1 MQPFAVGFARG
12 DGHKTQFVVILAHQR
27 MLGKLGDVV
36 VKNQIVV
43 VRYAVG
49 KGERVKALPDFR
61 LLNNGKK
68 RRNARACAQ
77 HD

>member
-1 MQPFAVGFARG
+1 MQSLAVCFARG
-12 DGHKTQFVVILAHQR
+12 NRHKAQFAVILAHQR

-49 KGERVKALPDFR
+49 KGKRVKALPDFR

-68 RRNARACAQ
+68 WRNARACAQ